1 MKIIIKFKFLLI
13 ATFEKELNSFN
24 LIMFFNYLPS
34 SGMSEVVGITIVFA
48 FLVGVILAAMFTA
61 DKGNTKNLYTKTT
74 R

>member
-1 MKIIIKFKFLLI
+1 M
-13 ATFEKELNSFN
+13 FEIRTHFIN
-24 LIMFFNYLPS
+24 LIMFLNYLP
-34 SGMSEVVGITIVFA
+34 SGMSEVVGITMVFA

>member
-1 MKIIIKFKFLLI
+1 MLSLGC
-13 ATFEKELNSFN
+13 ELNSIN
-24 LIMFFNYLPS
+24 LIMFLNYLPS
-34 SGMSEVVGITIVFA
+34 GITEVVGITMVFA

>member
-1 MKIIIKFKFLLI
+1 MLGLKS
-13 ATFEKELNSFN
+13 ELNFIY
-24 LIMFFNYLPS
+24 LIMFLNYLP
-34 SGMSEVVGITIVFA
+34 SGMSEVVGITMVFA

>member
-1 MKIIIKFKFLLI
+1 MLCLKQ
-13 ATFEKELNSFN
+13 ELNSIN
-24 LIMFFNYLPS
+24 LIMFLNYLP
-34 SGMSEVVGITIVFA
+34 SGMSEVVGITMVFA

>member
-1 MKIIIKFKFLLI
+1 MFELLKI
-13 ATFEKELNSFN
+13 ATFEIITKFYS
-24 LIMFFNYLPS
+24 LIMFLNYLP